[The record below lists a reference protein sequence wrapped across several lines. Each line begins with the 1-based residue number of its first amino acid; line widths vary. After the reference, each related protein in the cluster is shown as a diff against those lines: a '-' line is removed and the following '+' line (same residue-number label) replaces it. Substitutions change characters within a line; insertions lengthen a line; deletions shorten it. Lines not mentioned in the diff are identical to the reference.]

1 MKLICITALLGAT
14 QAQELVCLDE
24 RVRAAL
30 AEKERIAV
38 EIGEAAALQ
47 VKAL

>member
-1 MKLICITALLGAT
+1 MKSICITALLGAT
-14 QAQELVCLDE
+14 QGLTCLDE
-24 RVRAAL
+24 RVRAAQ
-30 AEKERIAV
+30 AEKERIAL